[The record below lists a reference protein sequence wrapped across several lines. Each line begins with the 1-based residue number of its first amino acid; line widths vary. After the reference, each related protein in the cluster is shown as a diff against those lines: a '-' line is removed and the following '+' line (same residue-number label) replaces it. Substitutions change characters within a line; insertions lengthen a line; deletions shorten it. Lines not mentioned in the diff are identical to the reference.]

1 MTDPQVEPD
10 ENGMPVLPT
19 SEGQDHARRSIAEA
33 RDNAHQ
39 ALMKFNAYGEIGNTV
54 LVEREEGT
62 RSNHVLVQ
70 AAVMGYRNLI
80 SKPYLTGSARDLW
93 NEELATVPV
102 PKKVIG
108 KARGI
113 EPVQKEVTET
123 RGSYGDPI
131 MPEDYDVQLSDF
143 EMGEYTVGLD
153 NLDWWHQREFTLE
166 LHRESAGSYGES
178 ATDRRTFR
186 VVLPVHVLSTAFR
199 QINGVFAELGEG
211 IQPQESETSTQE
223 TGQF

>member
-1 MTDPQVEPD
+1 MTDPQIEPED
-10 ENGMPVLPT
+10 GMPVLPT

-39 ALMKFNAYGEIGNTV
+39 ALMKFNAFGEIGNTV
-54 LVEREEGT
+54 IVERNEGR

-80 SKPYLTGSARDLW
+80 SKPYLTGAARKLW

-108 KARGI
+108 HGRGI
-113 EPVQKEVTET
+113 EPIRKEVTET
-123 RGSYGDPI
+123 RGSYGEPV
-131 MPEDYDVQLSDF
+131 MPDDYDVQPADF
-143 EMGEYTVGLD
+143 DMKEVTVGLD
-153 NLDWWHQREFTLE
+153 NLDWWHQREFSLE
-166 LHRESAGSYGES
+166 LHRPNATSHGES
-178 ATDRRTFR
+178 ASDRRSFR
-186 VVLPVHVLSTAFR
+186 VVLPVHVLSNAFR
-199 QINGVFAELGEG
+199 QVNSVFAELGEG

-223 TGQF
+223 TKQF